1 MKKNSPNP
9 PYSCQTATK
18 IFCIAQNID
27 PETLLVQACETLAS
41 LNAIT
46 TDIAFELEGAQ
57 RHKLLATQQ
66 LIVLGE
72 LLVEKA
78 LDALTINAQ
87 IEGSNTAASG
97 N

>member
-1 MKKNSPNP
+1 MKKITPNP
-9 PYSCQTATK
+9 PCPSQSGTD

-46 TDIAFELEGAQ
+46 TDLAFEFDGAF

-66 LIVLGE
+66 LSVLGE
-72 LLVEKA
+72 LLVTRA
-78 LDALTINAQ
+78 LDILAP
-87 IEGSNTAASG
+87 TADSEAARRSVS
-97 N
+97 